1 MTRIIALAASLAA
14 VAALAVGASAASA
27 ADRPTL
33 ADAVA
38 TRLGVST
45 ERLRE
50 AFRGA
55 LTARID
61 AAVAAGRLNP
71 EQAAK
76 LKERIAKANGLGLGV
91 VGKGFARK
99 HKAFVARVAAKGRG
113 LGAAAAYLAM
123 TRAELRTELRNGRSL
138 AQVATAKGKSVD
150 GLVAA
155 MLAPV
160 KARAAKAVANGRFTQ
175 QRADELL
182 ARVEDRIED
191 LVARSRGV

>member
-38 TRLGVST
+38 ARLGVST

-61 AAVAAGRLNP
+61 AAVATGRLTP

-91 VGKGFARK
+91 VGKRFARK
-99 HKAFVARVAAKGRG
+99 HKAFVARVAAKGR
-113 LGAAAAYLAM
+113 ASAPPP
-123 TRAELRTELRNGRSL
+123 RTSG
-138 AQVATAKGKSVD
+138 
-150 GLVAA
+150 
-155 MLAPV
+155 
-160 KARAAKAVANGRFTQ
+160 
-175 QRADELL
+175 
-182 ARVEDRIED
+182 
-191 LVARSRGV
+191 